1 MNSDLRDRVRALL
14 EDDNPMRQ
22 EGKLRERVKQ
32 FLRDEEKL
40 NDQRTPRYRGGGK
53 AKMGPVTGGLTT
65 ADLNPT
71 ADDD

>member
-1 MNSDLRDRVRALL
+1 
-14 EDDNPMRQ
+14 MRQ